1 MFKHNLWTA
10 IITPMNLDGTID
22 YPTFSKL
29 IKRQDDAGNAIVLL
43 GSTGE
48 ALSLSLSD
56 RSEIVKFAAHQDICV
71 PLMVGV
77 GGANL
82 SEQKLWITYC
92 ESFEKIKSFLIPCP
106 LYSKPG
112 VEGQTLWFKEL
123 LDHTSKPSMLYNVPS
138 RTGIKLYQEVVK
150 RLSQH
155 ENFWALKE
163 ASGSLDELKKYRDV
177 AENIEIFSGEDG
189 LIVDQIPF
197 GIKGLV
203 SVAANIWPKET
214 ALYVSM
220 ALDKQ
225 TNKLKEVWT
234 PVIDT
239 IFMQS
244 NPIPAKVLMQLN
256 GTIPFATLRLPLTDL
271 EVDDKTPLAKANQ
284 SIVDWYQKENK

>member
-1 MFKHNLWTA
+1 
-10 IITPMNLDGTID
+10 MNLDGSID
-22 YPTFSKL
+22 YPTLSNL
-29 IKRQDDAGNAIVLL
+29 LKRQDDAGNGIVLL

-56 RSEIVKFAAHQDICV
+56 RSEIVKFSAQQDLSV

-82 SEQKLWITYC
+82 SEQKSWITYC
-92 ESFEKIKSFLIPCP
+92 ETFEKIKSFLIPCP

-138 RTGIKLYQEVVK
+138 RTGIKLFQEVVK
-150 RLSQH
+150 RLTLH

-163 ASGSLDELKKYRDV
+163 ASGNLDELKQYREAAKEID
-177 AENIEIFSGEDG
+177 IFSGEDG
-189 LIVDQIPF
+189 LIVDQAPL
-197 GIKGLV
+197 GIKGLISV
-203 SVAANIWPKET
+203 SANIWPKET

-220 ALDKQ
+220 ALNNK
-225 TNKLKEVWT
+225 TNNLKETWSQV
-234 PVIDT
+234 VDA

-244 NPIPAKVLMQLN
+244 NPIPSKVLMQYN
-256 GTIPFATLRLPLTDL
+256 GIIPFATLRLPLTEL
-271 EVDDKTPLAKANQ
+271 EVKDKTPLINANKL
-284 SIVDWYQKENK
+284 VNEWYQKETK